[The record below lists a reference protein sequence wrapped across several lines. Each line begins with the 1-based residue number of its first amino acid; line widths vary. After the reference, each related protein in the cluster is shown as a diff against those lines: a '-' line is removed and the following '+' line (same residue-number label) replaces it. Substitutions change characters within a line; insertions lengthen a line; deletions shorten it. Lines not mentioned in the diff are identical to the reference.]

1 MGPVLYFTII
11 TRKTTLIRNQKVC
24 KKVFGFDANALYLW
38 AIGQDMLCGEHEVI
52 DAYPGLVNDILSGL
66 FYGVVE
72 CGVQVPEGLKDYFT
86 EMAPIFKHSDIS
98 YDNVSEDTKAQVK
111 ENYKSQR
118 LIGSL
123 HGLSY
128 RVTQM
133 VFTKGHCCFQHHTG
147 CQISKSSTIPE
158 FHAAGYRSQTKG

>member
-1 MGPVLYFTII
+1 MF
-11 TRKTTLIRNQKVC
+11 
-24 KKVFGFDANALYLW
+24 
-38 AIGQDMLCGEHEVI
+38 CGEHEVI

-72 CGVQVPEGLKDYFT
+72 CDVQVPEGLKDYFA

-111 ENYKSQR
+111 ENYKSQK

-123 HGLSY
+123 HGQKMAFHTELLKWYLQKGIVVSNI
-128 RVTQM
+128 TM
-133 VFTKGHCCFQHHTG
+133 VV
-147 CQISKSSTIPE
+147 
-158 FHAAGYRSQTKG
+158 